1 MAALSVAPAPSVLP
15 GFTFP
20 QQARR
25 GYAPKRVR
33 HPTDWQFTSGCSPP
47 HLTATQLPS
56 ITELRPAPA
65 GTRTLLTRRPHGRTG
80 AGILPIGARLRTI
93 SSVIPVLVTGTHVEQ
108 QGIRFRQR

>member
-65 GTRTLLTRRPHGRTG
+65 GTRTLLTRRPHGRTRVG
-80 AGILPIGARLRTI
+80 FSPPIMVNVNGHSYYLPA
-93 SSVIPVLVTGTHVEQ
+93 
-108 QGIRFRQR
+108 